1 MLQDHYLPNIFVS
14 EEYFYYYHLSNA
26 SGFNYKRLFKVSY
39 KLFTDINL
47 ISYSYPNTHRYSVNF
62 AKQQIGN
69 VLQSKTFL
77 VRWVASLS
85 EDKKLSWRNGDIFLK
100 YGQEINVICLIS
112 NFNMF
117 KIISMLTKKK
127 YIKKFRTMF
136 LYQTNALWNE
146 MALYTLRIRLNRNIK
161 WCCGSWVWA

>member
-62 AKQQIGN
+62 AKQQISN

-77 VRWVASLS
+77 VRWVANLS

-112 NFNMF
+112 NFDMF
-117 KIISMLTKKK
+117 KIISMLTKK
-127 YIKKFRTMF
+127 
-136 LYQTNALWNE
+136 N
-146 MALYTLRIRLNRNIK
+146 TLISFTQ
-161 WCCGSWVWA
+161 C

>member
-1 MLQDHYLPNIFVS
+1 MLQDHYLPNILVS

-85 EDKKLSWRNGDIFLK
+85 EDKILSWRNGDIFLK

-117 KIISMLTKKK
+117 KIISLLTKKNTVK
-127 YIKKFRTMF
+127 SFVQCFF
-136 LYQTNALWNE
+136 LKLMRCE
-146 MALYTLRIRLNRNIK
+146 MKCHSTH
-161 WCCGSWVWA
+161 

>member
-39 KLFTDINL
+39 QLFTDINL

-85 EDKKLSWRNGDIFLK
+85 EDKILSWRNGDIFLK
-100 YGQEINVICLIS
+100 YGQEINAICLIS

-117 KIISMLTKKK
+117 KIISLLTKKNTVK
-127 YIKKFRTMF
+127 SFVQCFF
-136 LYQTNALWNE
+136 LKLMRCE
-146 MALYTLRIRLNRNIK
+146 MKCHSTH
-161 WCCGSWVWA
+161 

>member
-1 MLQDHYLPNIFVS
+1 MLQDHYLPNIFIS

-62 AKQQIGN
+62 AKQQISN

-112 NFNMF
+112 NFDMF
-117 KIISMLTKKK
+117 KIISLLTKKNTVK
-127 YIKKFRTMF
+127 SFVQCFF
-136 LYQTNALWNE
+136 LKLMRCE
-146 MALYTLRIRLNRNIK
+146 MKCHSTH
-161 WCCGSWVWA
+161 

>member
-14 EEYFYYYHLSNA
+14 EEYLNCYHLSNA
-26 SGFNYKRLFKVSY
+26 SGFNYERLFKVSY
-39 KLFTDINL
+39 QLFTDINL

-112 NFNMF
+112 NFDMF
-117 KIISMLTKKK
+117 KIISLLTKKNTVK
-127 YIKKFRTMF
+127 SFVQCFF
-136 LYQTNALWNE
+136 LKLMRCE
-146 MALYTLRIRLNRNIK
+146 MKCHSTH
-161 WCCGSWVWA
+161 

>member
-47 ISYSYPNTHRYSVNF
+47 ISYSYPYTQRYSVKF
-62 AKQQIGN
+62 AKQQISN

-77 VRWVASLS
+77 VRWVANLS

-112 NFNMF
+112 NLDMF
-117 KIISMLTKKK
+117 KIISLLTKKNTVK
-127 YIKKFRTMF
+127 SFVQCFF
-136 LYQTNALWNE
+136 LKLMRCE
-146 MALYTLRIRLNRNIK
+146 MKCHSTH
-161 WCCGSWVWA
+161 

>member
-14 EEYFYYYHLSNA
+14 EEYLNCYHLSNA

-39 KLFTDINL
+39 QLFTDINL

-85 EDKKLSWRNGDIFLK
+85 EDKILSWRNGDIFLK

-117 KIISMLTKKK
+117 KIISLLTKKNTVK
-127 YIKKFRTMF
+127 SFVQCFF
-136 LYQTNALWNE
+136 LKLMRCE
-146 MALYTLRIRLNRNIK
+146 MKCHSTH
-161 WCCGSWVWA
+161 

>member
-39 KLFTDINL
+39 QLFTDINL
-47 ISYSYPNTHRYSVNF
+47 ISYSYPNTHRYSVKF
-62 AKQQIGN
+62 AKQQISN

-85 EDKKLSWRNGDIFLK
+85 EDKILSWRNGDIFLK

-117 KIISMLTKKK
+117 KIISLLTKKNTVK
-127 YIKKFRTMF
+127 SFVQCFF
-136 LYQTNALWNE
+136 LKLMRCE
-146 MALYTLRIRLNRNIK
+146 MKCHSTH
-161 WCCGSWVWA
+161 